1 VVIQDLYFYCK
12 HSSQYWTVNNFSVT
26 AGSDNDSLVDTP
38 TSYGTDT
45 GVGGEVRGNYCT
57 LNPLFLPDTHTFT
70 QGNLTATTSTGAHQ
84 AICATFA
91 ISSGKWYW
99 EYVWDSGPSGN
110 LTGIWRSNIYT
121 IDTYV
126 GSQTGSYS
134 YYSADGNKY
143 AAGSASSYGASFTT
157 GDVIGVAFD
166 ADTGSLTFYKNGAS
180 QGVAYS
186 SIPVGNGQSYY
197 PAWSKDTS
205 GTNTTTST
213 LNFGQ
218 RAFAYPLSG
227 FQALCDTNLGAPLVA
242 KPNELMDVKLYTG
255 NGSTQTISG
264 LGFSPDLVWLK
275 ARSFAPSHHLFDT
288 IRGATKFL
296 GSDTTNAEQ
305 TGADRLTAFDSTG
318 FTLGSNAEVN
328 QSSST
333 YVGWAWDAGTSTV
346 SNTSGSITSQVRAN
360 VSAGFSVVSWTNGS
374 NTNPTVN
381 TLGHGLGVV
390 PSLVIVKS
398 RTSGASDWLVK
409 SEVFSDPVR
418 DELYLNTTAAKATA
432 GVDLYYRTSSVLGF
446 RETSIGGNGDN
457 MIAYCWAPLV
467 GYSSF
472 GSYVGNGSSDG
483 VFVFCNFRPRYLMI
497 KRSSGIGDWVI
508 YDSVRLTYNANN
520 VELYANSSGAEVVD
534 DPIDI
539 LSNGFKIRTTG
550 SGVNSSGNTYVF
562 AAFAESPFQYA
573 RAR

>member
-1 VVIQDLYFYCK
+1 
-12 HSSQYWTVNNFSVT
+12 
-26 AGSDNDSLVDTP
+26 
-38 TSYGTDT
+38 
-45 GVGGEVRGNYCT
+45 
-57 LNPLFLPDTHTFT
+57 
-70 QGNLTATTSTGAHQ
+70 
-84 AICATFA
+84 
-91 ISSGKWYW
+91 
-99 EYVWDSGPSGN
+99 
-110 LTGIWRSNIYT
+110 
-121 IDTYV
+121 
-126 GSQTGSYS
+126 
-134 YYSADGNKY
+134 
-143 AAGSASSYGASFTT
+143 
-157 GDVIGVAFD
+157 
-166 ADTGSLTFYKNGAS
+166 
-180 QGVAYS
+180 
-186 SIPVGNGQSYY
+186 
-197 PAWSKDTS
+197 
-205 GTNTTTST
+205 
-213 LNFGQ
+213 
-218 RAFAYPLSG
+218 
-227 FQALCDTNLGAPLVA
+227 
-242 KPNELMDVKLYTG
+242 MDVKLYTGNG

-333 YVGWAWDAGTSTV
+333 YVAWAWDAGTSTDP
-346 SNTSGSITSQVRAN
+346 SNTAGSITSQVRAN
-360 VSAGFSVVSWTNGS
+360 VSAGFSVVSWTGTS
-374 NTNPTVN
+374 SSGTI
-381 TLGHGLGVV
+381 GHGLNVA
-390 PSLVIVKS
+390 PAMIIVKCRS
-398 RTSGASDWLVK
+398 TGGTGW
-409 SEVFSDPVR
+409 PVYHQSLGGV
-418 DELYLNTTAAKATA
+418 DKVITLQSSAAVQTISNYWNTTAPSSTTFGVASGYDNNVNGAT
-432 GVDLYYRTSSVLGF
+432 
-446 RETSIGGNGDN
+446 
-457 MIAYCWAPLV
+457 MIAYAFSPVV